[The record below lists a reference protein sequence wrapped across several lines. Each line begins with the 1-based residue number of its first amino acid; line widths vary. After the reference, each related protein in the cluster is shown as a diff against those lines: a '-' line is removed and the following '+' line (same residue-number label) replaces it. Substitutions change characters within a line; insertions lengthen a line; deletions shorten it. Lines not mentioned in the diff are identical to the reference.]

1 MNPDYNITDAEYC
14 DRLAKLLPL
23 NVEFTVYYEID
34 GVLGYDMVYATDD
47 RILSGTTIYAALVM
61 HDNNHEPYATLV
73 CFPRECVRKIELA
86 SGKVIYGQKNPHL
99 RLC

>member
-1 MNPDYNITDAEYC
+1 MNPDYNITDEEYR
-14 DRLAKLLPL
+14 DRLAALLPHA
-23 NVEFTVYYEID
+23 VEFTVYHEID

-61 HDNNHEPYATLV
+61 HDDNHDPYATLV
-73 CFPRECVRKIELA
+73 CFPRWYVRKIELA
-86 SGKVIYGQKNPHL
+86 SGKVIYGQKNPNL